1 MFNRLH
7 IVLKEK
13 NVKQEELARYF
24 SSTPAKISRW
34 CNNISQ
40 PNWETLH
47 LISNYLKVD
56 ITHLIY
62 GTPKTIIVKN
72 EVELSVLGVNDAYL
86 QMVSGKSDL
95 QSIQTAFFHLL
106 TKYNNGIIKSH
117 PINLLSHISS
127 NQNTKIPVIEV
138 GEIIY
143 DCKFTKLKVENC
155 KEELQLTFL
164 CPELKLKK
172 IIA

>member
-1 MFNRLH
+1 LYKLFTMFNRLH

-24 SSTPAKISRW
+24 STPPAKISRW

-56 ITHLIY
+56 ISHLIY

-72 EVELSVLGVNDAYL
+72 EV
-86 QMVSGKSDL
+86 DL
-95 QSIQTAFFHLL
+95 QNIQTAFFHLL
-106 TKYNNGIIKSH
+106 TKYNTGIIKSH